1 MTLKTFLENP
11 AAWLDG
17 KGPAAE
23 IVISSR
29 LRLARNIVRMP
40 FTCWAKEKYLREII
54 SLIKDAIKNNAF
66 LPNATI
72 VDLEQADSLIR
83 QFLVERHLISPEH
96 AKSKIA
102 SVVIGDKES
111 VNIMV
116 NEEDHLRIQTFSSG
130 LQLNAAWDV
139 ISKIDD
145 RMSEKIEYAFSSE
158 WGYLTAC
165 PTNVGTGL
173 RASVMIHLPALSI
186 TKQIGKILQAV
197 SHLGL
202 AIRGLYGEG
211 TESSGNLFQISN
223 QVTLGRQEE
232 EILDNVEK
240 ITQKIIHEEQSARE
254 QILKQSRVQIE
265 DRVYRAMALL
275 CSARIISA
283 QEVMELLSAVR
294 LGVGLNL
301 LNIPIKILNEL
312 LISVQP
318 AHIQILVEDQQS
330 PIEKDM
336 VRARVVQKKIME
348 GMKNV

>member
-1 MTLKTFLENP
+1 MTLKTFLDNP

-17 KGPAAE
+17 KGPSSE
-23 IVISSR
+23 MVVSSR
-29 LRLARNIVRMP
+29 IRLARNIARMP

-54 SLIKDAIKNNAF
+54 PQVKAAVKNNPS
-66 LPNATI
+66 LSNATI
-72 VDLEQADSLIR
+72 IDLEQSDTLLR
-83 QFLVERHLISPEH
+83 QFLMERHLISPEH
-96 AKSKIA
+96 AKGKIV
-102 SVVIGDKES
+102 SVVIGNGET
-111 VNIMV
+111 VNIMI

-130 LQLNAAWDV
+130 LQLNAAWD
-139 ISKIDD
+139 IINQIDD
-145 RMSEKIEYAFSSE
+145 KMSEKLEYAFSPE

-211 TESSGNLFQISN
+211 TESFGNLFQISN

-240 ITQKIIHEEQSARE
+240 TTQKIIHEEQSARE

-265 DRVYRAMALL
+265 DQVYRAMAIL
-275 CSARIISA
+275 CAARIISV

-294 LGVGLNL
+294 LGVGLNM

-318 AHIQILVEDQQS
+318 AHIQVLVEDQQS

-336 VRARVVQKKIME
+336 VRAQVVQKKMME

>member
-17 KGPAAE
+17 SGPLSE

-29 LRLARNIVRMP
+29 IRLARNIARLP
-40 FTCWAKEKYLREII
+40 FTCWAKDKYLKEVITQVK
-54 SLIKDAIKNNAF
+54 SAVKNNPF
-66 LPNATI
+66 LSNSVILDMENT
-72 VDLEQADSLIR
+72 DSMIR

-96 AKSKIA
+96 AKGKIGA
-102 SVVIGDKES
+102 VVIGDKEM
-111 VNIMV
+111 VNIMI

-130 LQLNAAWDV
+130 LQLSSTWNT
-139 ISKIDD
+139 INQIDD
-145 RMSEKIEYAFSSE
+145 KMSEKLEYAFSLE

-165 PTNVGTGL
+165 PTNVGTGM

-186 TKQIGKILQAV
+186 TKQIGKILHAV

-202 AIRGLYGEG
+202 AIRGIHGEG
-211 TESSGNLFQISN
+211 SESSGNLFQISN

-240 ITQKIIHEEQSARE
+240 ITQKIIHEEQAARE
-254 QILKQSRVQIE
+254 QILKQSRIQIE
-265 DRVYRAMALL
+265 DQVYRAMAIL
-275 CSARIISA
+275 CASRIISF
-283 QEVMELLSAVR
+283 QESMELLSAVR
-294 LGVGLNL
+294 LGVGINMIS
-301 LNIPIKILNEL
+301 IPVKVLNEL

-318 AHIQILVEDQQS
+318 AHIQILVQDQQS
-330 PIEKDM
+330 PIEKDV
-336 VRARVVQKKIME
+336 VRASVIQKKMMD

>member
-17 KGPAAE
+17 SGPLSE

-29 LRLARNIVRMP
+29 IRLARNIARLP
-40 FTCWAKEKYLREII
+40 FTCWAKDKYLKEVTTQVK
-54 SLIKDAIKNNAF
+54 SAVKNNPF
-66 LPNATI
+66 LLNSVILDMENT
-72 VDLEQADSLIR
+72 DSMIR

-96 AKSKIA
+96 AKGKIGA
-102 SVVIGDKES
+102 VVIGDKEL
-111 VNIMV
+111 VNIMI

-130 LQLNAAWDV
+130 LQLSSTWNT
-139 ISKIDD
+139 INQIDD
-145 RMSEKIEYAFSSE
+145 KMSEKLEYAFSPE

-165 PTNVGTGL
+165 PTNVGTGM

-186 TKQIGKILQAV
+186 TKQIGKILHAV

-202 AIRGLYGEG
+202 AIRGIHGEG
-211 TESSGNLFQISN
+211 SESSGNLFQISN

-240 ITQKIIHEEQSARE
+240 ITQKIIHEEQAARE
-254 QILKQSRVQIE
+254 QILKQSRIQIE
-265 DRVYRAMALL
+265 DQVYRAMAIL
-275 CSARIISA
+275 CASRIISF
-283 QEVMELLSAVR
+283 QESMELLSAIR
-294 LGVGLNL
+294 LGVGINMIS
-301 LNIPIKILNEL
+301 IPVKILNEL

-318 AHIQILVEDQQS
+318 AHIQILVQDQQS
-330 PIEKDM
+330 PIEKD
-336 VRARVVQKKIME
+336 VIRASVIQKKMME